1 MSYEI
6 LSYVMSEGP
15 FHVIRQVIPSVL
27 NGQKCHSV
35 VIRRYDSTY
44 DKQKNCQTQGF
55 LAGPFTLF
63 KLMPLLV
70 NLLLWTVILTEEP
83 FEITHAMSK
92 QRAAQFSR
100 LSLLSS
106 SVMNY
111 TSTNEESVKNYNTK
125 ERML

>member
-1 MSYEI
+1 
-6 LSYVMSEGP
+6 
-15 FHVIRQVIPSVL
+15 
-27 NGQKCHSV
+27 
-35 VIRRYDSTY
+35 
-44 DKQKNCQTQGF
+44 
-55 LAGPFTLF
+55 
-63 KLMPLLV
+63 MPLLV
-70 NLLLWTVILTEEP
+70 NLLLWTVILTDEP